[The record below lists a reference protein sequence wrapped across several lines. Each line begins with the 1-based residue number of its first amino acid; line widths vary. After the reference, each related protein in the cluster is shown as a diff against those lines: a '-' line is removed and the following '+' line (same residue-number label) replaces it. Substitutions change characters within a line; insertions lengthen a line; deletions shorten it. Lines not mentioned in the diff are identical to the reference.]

1 MGGASGARGSKAQ
14 RRTPLDHRFAVRA
27 VFEHHLRAKESAA
40 FGHELKEAPY
50 AAVRCSSG
58 VRRASR
64 SQQVQPQEAR
74 GVSCGAAEVPL

>member
-1 MGGASGARGSKAQ
+1 MGGASEARGSKAQ

-50 AAVRCSSG
+50 AAGRFPLGCVAQPGASKFNP
-58 VRRASR
+58 RR
-64 SQQVQPQEAR
+64 PE
-74 GVSCGAAEVPL
+74 